1 LQIRCHYVRLLDVRT
16 QPNSTPRRDREPTYI
31 ADRAIGR
38 AVAAEIAR
46 AAYTRSEIAEAI
58 DLDGASLS
66 RSIAGNRQWKA
77 TEVAHIA
84 EFLDIPVNLLLDP
97 VPPTTPDDDGGEAV
111 TIGYPT
117 RAPVRL
123 LALAA

>member
-1 LQIRCHYVRLLDVRT
+1 MVEVRT
-16 QPNSTPRRDREPTYI
+16 QTVQRPRRDREPTYI

-46 AAYTRSEIAEAI
+46 AAYTRSEIADAI

-77 TEVAHIA
+77 TEIAHIA
-84 EFLDIPVNLLLDP
+84 EVLDIPVTLLLDP
-97 VPPTTPDDDGGEAV
+97 VPPNTPDPGEEAAV
-111 TIGYPT
+111 TGQYRPM
-117 RAPVRL
+117 APVRR
-123 LALAA
+123 LAFAA